1 MYNNEKHV
9 KSIVYAI
16 CNVFLLCPSALSLWC
31 FIIVGEQVLQAQLP
45 YSWKHKEKK
54 PSSLCNPPLPRPPPA
69 SLHKVL

>member
-45 YSWKHKEKK
+45 YS
-54 PSSLCNPPLPRPPPA
+54 
-69 SLHKVL
+69 